1 MNRTALCI
9 KTLLKLYSRDVVN
22 TKELALY
29 LECNERNVR
38 EYIKELRTAGY
49 NITSTK
55 GINGGYILDKEEFF
69 PQIRLTSE
77 EINSI
82 EAAMLYLS
90 KKNDFIAK
98 DDFTL
103 AINKILVS
111 SRNKKN
117 EFDEIR
123 IVEKYPLA
131 MDNARLKEI
140 HDIFSEAITNSNKVM
155 VKYAAVNGS
164 KKEYI
169 LEPYKCFIYNNY
181 WYVLAWNEMIKNADP
196 IGMYK
201 LNRFEEIKM
210 LDDKFIRL
218 KTFDEKKYIN
228 DSSLN
233 INKIHVMIRFKDVN
247 MAIQERIYGDKQQ
260 LILESDNSIILDC
273 YMNEFDAITLALSYG
288 ENAKVIYPE
297 ELVCKMKNKITNM
310 LKQY

>member
-9 KTLLKLYSRDVVN
+9 KALLKLYSRDVVN
-22 TKELALY
+22 TKELASY
-29 LECNERNVR
+29 LECNERNIR

-55 GINGGYILDKEEFF
+55 GINGGYTLDKEEFF

-77 EINSI
+77 EINAL
-82 EAAMLYLS
+82 EASMLYLS
-90 KKNDFIAK
+90 KKMDFIAK
-98 DDFTL
+98 DDFIS
-103 AINKILVS
+103 AISKILVS

-131 MDNARLKEI
+131 MDNIRLKEI
-140 HDIFSEAITNSNKVM
+140 HDIFSEAIANSNKVM
-155 VKYAAVNGS
+155 VKYASVNGS

-181 WYVLAWNEMIKNADP
+181 WYVLAWNEMIKNKDP

-201 LNRFEEIKM
+201 LNRFEEIKV
-210 LDDKFIRL
+210 LNERFIKL
-218 KTFDEKKYIN
+218 KTFDEKKYLN

-233 INKIHVMIRFKDVN
+233 INKIHVRIRFKDVN

-260 LILESDNSIILDC
+260 LILEGDNSIVLDC

-288 ENAKVIYPE
+288 ENALVIYPE
-297 ELVCKMKNKITNM
+297 DLVIKIKNKITNM